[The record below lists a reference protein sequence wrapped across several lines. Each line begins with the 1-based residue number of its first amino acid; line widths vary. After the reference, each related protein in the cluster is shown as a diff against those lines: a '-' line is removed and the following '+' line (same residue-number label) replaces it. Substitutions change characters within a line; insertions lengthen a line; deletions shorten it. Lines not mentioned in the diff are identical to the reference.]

1 MRAWPCRRRAADGG
15 CPSFLVSM
23 YLPTGLSLDGLG
35 CIIHRPTQACY
46 FCVSFHPL
54 QYILIGLRVNKAEL
68 KRRLA
73 APESPFYGFHSF
85 LSTCQH
91 RVALAL
97 AAGLRV
103 ITACRQCSRK
113 HLVGESTLFLSKFC
127 TKTRRGDRLMLSSL
141 RGKHAY
147 LPPPD
152 L

>member
-23 YLPTGLSLDGLG
+23 YLRTGLSLDGLG

-73 APESPFYGFHSF
+73 APESPSYGFHSF

-113 HLVGESTLFLSKFC
+113 HFAAESTLFC
-127 TKTRRGDRLMLSSL
+127 TKTRRGDRLMLYSL

-147 LPPPD
+147 LYPPPD